1 MLAIEPTDSRQ
12 PSEPAEPIDR
22 IEPAEPID
30 KMDPLDP
37 MDRIDPLDPMLR
49 IDPDEPAERE
59 EPLLIPMR
67 PLCRNG
73 EQRFRPRGG
82 IVRSGTRGLARAR
95 CDAEM
100 VTAALARRTAAADR
114 KPR

>member
-1 MLAIEPTDSRQ
+1 MLATEPTDRTQ
-12 PSEPAEPIDR
+12 ASEPAEPMDK
-22 IEPAEPID
+22 IEPAEPTD

-37 MDRIDPLDPMLR
+37 MDRIDPLEPMLR

-59 EPLLIPMR
+59 EALLIPMG

-82 IVRSGTRGLARAR
+82 IARSGTRGLAGP
-95 CDAEM
+95 
-100 VTAALARRTAAADR
+100 LRRRDGHRRLRRAADR